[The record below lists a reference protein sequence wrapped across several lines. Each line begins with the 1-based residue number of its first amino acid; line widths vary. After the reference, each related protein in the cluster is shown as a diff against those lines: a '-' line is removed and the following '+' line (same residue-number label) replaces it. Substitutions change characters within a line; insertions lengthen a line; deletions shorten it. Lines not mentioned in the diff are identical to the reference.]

1 MRSSPIQLKAG
12 TAATKA
18 VEASRDAASALEEL
32 QGTAA
37 AASTRRGPRQP
48 PLAAAR
54 HCERP
59 RRRQAALLTAH
70 TPRRLGEESPRTP
83 PLCKPWSRAKA
94 APDLVTRDYTINL
107 HKRLHGITFKRKA
120 PRAIREIK
128 KFAEKAMKTSDV
140 RIDAK
145 LNKHVWSKGVRNVPY
160 RVRVRLSRKR
170 NEDEEASEKLYTLV
184 QHVEVASVK
193 GLQTEVVAD
202 V

>member
-1 MRSSPIQLKAG
+1 MVKGQSK
-12 TAATKA
+12 
-18 VEASRDAASALEEL
+18 
-32 QGTAA
+32 
-37 AASTRRGPRQP
+37 
-48 PLAAAR
+48 
-54 HCERP
+54 
-59 RRRQAALLTAH
+59 
-70 TPRRLGEESPRTP
+70 
-83 PLCKPWSRAKA
+83 

-202 V
+202 VWVRVVSDFVAPAHRREGVGCGNRVGRTRKFNELSRGLGDA